1 MQTSAPRIAT
11 ALLATL
17 TLALLAPW
25 GAAQAQFGN
34 LLNQGGSNSGS
45 AQNALGNLGGLGSS
59 LSPSSLSSSS
69 LGNVTGVLQYCIKN
83 NYLNADAASNVKD
96 SLLPQPD
103 TDRHCKA
110 FHSTA
115 RDEGAPDVPGVVVV
129 KVVEVRQLLSH
140 AAPSAPGSFLR
151 QVTPYS
157 HLPADDE
164 QRRWCASR

>member
-83 NYLNADAASNVKD
+83 NYLNADAAGNVKD
-96 SLLPQPD
+96 SLLSKLPGGANTSDSGYTQG
-103 TDRHCKA
+103 T
-110 FHSTA
+110 SGILTA
-115 RDEGAPDVPGVVVV
+115 GNGQ
-129 KVVEVRQLLSH
+129 KVDLTGGGLKEEVTK
-140 AAPSAPGSFLR
+140 
-151 QVTPYS
+151 QVCDKILNQAKS
-157 HLPADDE
+157 ML
-164 QRRWCASR
+164 